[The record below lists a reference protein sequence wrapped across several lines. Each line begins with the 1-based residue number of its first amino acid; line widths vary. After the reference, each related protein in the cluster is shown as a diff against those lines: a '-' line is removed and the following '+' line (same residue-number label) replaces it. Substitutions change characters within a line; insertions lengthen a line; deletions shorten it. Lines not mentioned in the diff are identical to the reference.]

1 MRVRPLAPLLL
12 LLGLAPLG
20 CGPADPGAG
29 APGAAEARE
38 APPGTTD
45 AASSALPAAPNGD
58 LPEDPRPVVVFLGTS
73 LTAGYGLASEDDTY
87 VRRLAELAADE
98 GLPFRAMNAGVSG
111 DTSAGGLRR
120 LDWVLQQPLD
130 VLVVELGANDGLR
143 GLPTDALRDNL
154 VAIVR
159 GTRERHP
166 DARIVLVTMEAPPN
180 LGAAYTERFRSVF
193 AEVAEAEG
201 VILAPF
207 LLEGIAGD
215 PTLNQGDG
223 IHPTAEGHERMARNL
238 WPALRR
244 ALAAEEALR

>member
-1 MRVRPLAPLLL
+1 MRVRPLALLL

-29 APGAAEARE
+29 APGAADARE
-38 APPGTTD
+38 TPAGTT
-45 AASSALPAAPNGD
+45 SSALPAAPND
-58 LPEDPRPVVVFLGTS
+58 NVPEDPRPVVVFLGTS

-98 GLPFRAMNAGVSG
+98 GLPFRARNAGVSG

-120 LDWVLQQPLD
+120 LDWVLRQPLD

-166 DARIVLVTMEAPPN
+166 DARIVLVAMEAPPN

-215 PTLNQGDG
+215 PSLNQGDG

-244 ALAAEEALR
+244 ALAAEEAVR